1 MKKKRIV
8 ACLLTALTVLTVSS
22 SLGGC
27 YHIAFHEEYQQYDKV
42 AYLEG
47 ESKKI
52 SFRGQTYRKVNLDE
66 SYSKGFT
73 GNYYA
78 FYDYNREMIGIDKEI
93 GWLYKGCSP
102 LWGTYEGDEEV
113 IWLARDADLNWSVY
127 LREDIELPTLEN
139 CVLDKAAVGHSIE
152 GKPYVQ
158 LPENTYLWDIIDKD
172 FAVDKFEM
180 ESQVGQMYFKVRDFE
195 YLWTLYFTVYERR
208 GELYFLEYQR
218 YYYEG
223 LWGAYRVKD
232 EYQYAFKSLI
242 RERSLKQDTQ
252 GGAQ

>member
-27 YHIAFHEEYQQYDKV
+27 YHIAFREEYQEYDKV

-139 CVLDKAAVGHSIE
+139 CVLDKAVAAHPTE
-152 GKPYVQ
+152 GLPYVQ

-180 ESQVGQMYFKVRDFE
+180 ESQVGAMYFKVRDFE
-195 YLWTLYFTVYERR
+195 YLWTSFAVYERR
-208 GELYFLEYQR
+208 GELYFLENQR

-232 EYQYAFKSLI
+232 EYQYAFKSLFQQA
-242 RERSLKQDTQ
+242 SKQDTQ

>member
-27 YHIAFHEEYQQYDKV
+27 YHIAFHEEYQEYDKV
-42 AYLEG
+42 AYLDDECK
-47 ESKKI
+47 SV
-52 SFRGQTYRKVNLDE
+52 SFRGQTYREVNLDE

-102 LWGTYEGDEEV
+102 LWGTYEGDEEA

-139 CVLDKAAVGHSIE
+139 CVLDKAVAAHPTE
-152 GKPYVQ
+152 GLPYVQ

-195 YLWTLYFTVYERR
+195 YLWTSSFAVYERR

-242 RERSLKQDTQ
+242 REGSLKQDTQ